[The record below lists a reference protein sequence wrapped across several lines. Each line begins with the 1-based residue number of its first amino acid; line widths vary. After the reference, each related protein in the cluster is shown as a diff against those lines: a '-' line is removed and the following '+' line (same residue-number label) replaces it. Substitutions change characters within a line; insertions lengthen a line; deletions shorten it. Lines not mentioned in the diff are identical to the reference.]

1 MFDVA
6 GPEWLPP
13 SSPSE
18 GASAVWALETVSMGI
33 GVRMIFSTKWFLGG
47 VVFWQ
52 SCCGGLLPETWGG
65 SVSIGVCDGGV
76 LSGVAVA
83 CSLVFGVGGFFP
95 EVLHTSFV
103 GVFAFGG
110 IIDFPG
116 RFWIFFARAFL
127 LLLLGRSFA

>member
-1 MFDVA
+1 M
-6 GPEWLPP
+6 
-13 SSPSE
+13 
-18 GASAVWALETVSMGI
+18 
-33 GVRMIFSTKWFLGG
+33 
-47 VVFWQ
+47 
-52 SCCGGLLPETWGG
+52 
-65 SVSIGVCDGGV
+65 GVCDGGI

-83 CSLVFGVGGFFP
+83 CSLVFGVGFFFP

-127 LLLLGRSFA
+127 LLLLGRFFA

>member
-1 MFDVA
+1 
-6 GPEWLPP
+6 
-13 SSPSE
+13 
-18 GASAVWALETVSMGI
+18 
-33 GVRMIFSTKWFLGG
+33 
-47 VVFWQ
+47 VFWQ
-52 SCCGGLLPETWGG
+52 ICFCGGLLPETWGG
-65 SVSIGVCDGGV
+65 SVSIGVCCGGV

-83 CSLVFGVGGFFP
+83 CSLVLGVGVFFS

-110 IIDFPG
+110 IIDFSG